1 MMQFVKNNSK
11 YLTVAGA
18 FSLLIISYF
27 QRKENVKLRLDTKAK
42 QAVIDS
48 LSSEIFTKQI
58 EVGRYEVM
66 WERITELYPE
76 SVDKIE
82 HEVE

>member
-1 MMQFVKNNSK
+1 MIQFIKNNSK

-42 QAVIDS
+42 QTVIDS
-48 LSSEIFTKQI
+48 LNSEIFTKQI